1 MNIVSRASLIIYLK
15 NMKYVRQLKKHGHVI
30 YVNPRRHYVIM
41 YVEENQADRIVTQ
54 LMKLKYINHIQG
66 SPYKNLKK
74 VYEKEKHELS

>member
-1 MNIVSRASLIIYLK
+1 M
-15 NMKYVRQLKKHGHVI
+15 I

-41 YVEENQADRIVTQ
+41 YVEESQADRIVTQ
-54 LMKLKYINHIQG
+54 LMKLKYISHIQG

>member
-1 MNIVSRASLIIYLK
+1 
-15 NMKYVRQLKKHGHVI
+15 HVI

-41 YVEENQADRIVTQ
+41 YVDESQADRIVTQ
-54 LMKLKYINHIQG
+54 LMKLKYISHIQG